1 VTRRGPR
8 LTESASTALQP
19 RPIAVPSNQPPITSV
34 AQCSSSM
41 TRYAPMT
48 IGAIDAVA
56 MATGCEMRRRRRS
69 TYAVVNANAVA
80 PVVWPLG

>member
-1 VTRRGPR
+1 
-8 LTESASTALQP
+8 
-19 RPIAVPSNQPPITSV
+19 
-34 AQCSSSM
+34 
-41 TRYAPMT
+41 MT

>member
-1 VTRRGPR
+1 
-8 LTESASTALQP
+8 
-19 RPIAVPSNQPPITSV
+19 
-34 AQCSSSM
+34 
-41 TRYAPMT
+41 MT

-80 PVVWPLG
+80 PVVWPLGWLSMRRRAPRRRGRCRV